1 MEEIQNEPLLGSKD
15 IESQKEVKPKR
26 RYYWV
31 AALCVGIG
39 LIVGT
44 TIGFISFH
52 KTTSTTQTTIGTTT
66 VGTASNGL
74 NTDFNSLT
82 IYQIMVSSFQG
93 DGSSCYCTGY
103 GPSSHRGNLKG
114 IINALDYIKG
124 LNVNAI
130 WLTPVFDS
138 TGGTGGSL
146 LQSTG
151 YFATD
156 YFNVDPKF
164 GSNDDLRN
172 LIRGCHDR
180 GMYIFL
186 DGVFGHH
193 GGNVKGSP
201 SGKYPQGGSNPVS
214 YPGSLDFYKEVAT
227 YWIRE
232 YEIDGW
238 RLDQC
243 YQVYQNGHN
252 YWHEIREAVQ
262 SVCNER
268 KSQGKQWGTL
278 GYMVGEHWSGASE
291 IQSQTYSQ
299 DGLKS
304 AFDFPSRYNL
314 VQVIAQEES
323 GAGGYGVGTL
333 TNVFKTP
340 SEKGYSSDV
349 YPNLFITNHDV
360 WRFGNLIRNKYG
372 YDRSNPSYWKR
383 YKIALGC
390 LAAYTGPIT
399 IYYGDEVGDIA
410 DCWQSYGCGGNTA
423 GDNVARTDGHISGF
437 NNNEQDLHDYTAK
450 IMSIRQNYPAMWR
463 GSNSVSTKDGALIN
477 VKWDSQTQTKIVF
490 VVNTGT
496 SPTTVYVNCGG
507 SSFKDLISGQQY
519 SGNGG
524 FNLNCD
530 ALTCYIFEAK

>member
-1 MEEIQNEPLLGSKD
+1 MEEFQNEPLLPRNQEDKKKG
-15 IESQKEVKPKR
+15 R
-26 RYYWV
+26 RMHWI

-39 LIVGT
+39 LVVGMV
-44 TIGFISFH
+44 IGFVSFRSN
-52 KTTSTTQTTIGTTT
+52 KTSTTTTTTNT
-66 VGTASNGL
+66 VGTSSNSVSNGL
-74 NTDFNSLT
+74 NTDFNSIT
-82 IYQIMVSSFQG
+82 IYQVMVSSFQG
-93 DGSSCYCTGY
+93 DGSTCYCTGY
-103 GPSSHRGNLKG
+103 GPSSHKGNLKG

-124 LNVNAI
+124 LNVNAL

-138 TGGTGGSL
+138 TGGSGGEK

-164 GSNDDLRN
+164 GTNDDLRN
-172 LIRGCHDR
+172 LIKGCHDR

-193 GGNVKGSP
+193 GGNVKASP
-201 SGKYPQGGSNPVS
+201 NGNYPQGSSNPVS
-214 YPGSLDFYKEVAT
+214 YPGSLEFYKEVAL

-243 YQVYQNGHN
+243 YQLFQNNHN
-252 YWHEIREAVQ
+252 YWYEIRTAVQ
-262 SVCNER
+262 DLCNER
-268 KSQGKQWGTL
+268 KNQGKQWGTL
-278 GYMVGEHWSGASE
+278 GYMVGEHWSGTSE

-304 AFDFPSRYNL
+304 AFDFPARYNL

-323 GAGGYGVGTL
+323 GAGGYGVSTL

-360 WRFGNLIRNKYG
+360 WRFGNLIRSKYG
-372 YDRSNPSYWKR
+372 YDRSNEAYWKR

-410 DCWQSYGCGGNTA
+410 DCWQSYGCGDGTA
-423 GDNVARTDGHISGF
+423 SDNVARTDGHISGF
-437 NNNEQDLHDYTAK
+437 NTNEQDLHDYTAK
-450 IMSIRQNYPAMWR
+450 LMNIRLSYPAMYR

-477 VKWDSQTQTKIVF
+477 VKWDDQTQTKIVF

-496 SPTTVYVNCGG
+496 LPTTVYVNCGG
-507 SSFKDLISGQQY
+507 SSFKELITGKEY

-524 FNLNCD
+524 FNLDCD

>member
-1 MEEIQNEPLLGSKD
+1 MMEELQNEPLLDSREHLNESK
-15 IESQKEVKPKR
+15 SKKKFYLVSG
-26 RYYWV
+26 
-31 AALCVGIG
+31 LCVAIGI
-39 LIVGT
+39 LVGT
-44 TIGFISFH
+44 MIGFISFS
-52 KTTSTTQTTIGTTT
+52 KKSTSTTTTSTLSKSVSLT
-66 VGTASNGL
+66 SNGL
-74 NTDFNSLT
+74 ETDFNSLT

-130 WLTPVFDS
+130 WLTPIFDS
-138 TGGTGGSL
+138 TGGSGGDK

-156 YFNVDPKF
+156 YFNIDPKF
-164 GSNDDLRN
+164 GSKDDFRRLVQ
-172 LIRGCHDR
+172 GCHER

-201 SGKYPQGGSNPVS
+201 NGRYPQGGSNPVS

-227 YWIRE
+227 YWINE
-232 YEIDGW
+232 FEIDGW

-243 YQVYQNGHN
+243 YQVNQNGHN
-252 YWHEIREAVQ
+252 YWREIREAVQ
-262 SVCNER
+262 NTCNQR

-278 GYMVGEHWSGASE
+278 GYMVGEDWSSAGE
-291 IQSQTYSQ
+291 IQSRTYGQ

-314 VQVIAQEES
+314 VQVLAQEES

-333 TNVFKTP
+333 TNVFKAP
-340 SEKGYSSDV
+340 NEKGYQSGV

-360 WRFGNLIRNKYG
+360 WRFGNLIKNKYG
-372 YDRSNPSYWKR
+372 YDRGNQDYWKR
-383 YKIALGC
+383 HKVAIGC

-399 IYYGDEVGDIA
+399 IYYGDEVGDMA
-410 DCWQSYGCGGNTA
+410 DCWPGGCGGSTA

-437 NNNEQDLHDYTAK
+437 DGNQQSLHDYTATV
-450 IMSIRQNYPAMWR
+450 MSIRRNHPAMWR
-463 GSNSVSTKDGALIN
+463 GSNSVSTKDGVIIN

-490 VVNTGT
+490 VANTGT
-496 SPTTVYVNCGG
+496 WGSDVYVNCGG
-507 SSFKDLISGQQY
+507 SNFKDLISGQQY

-524 FNLNCD
+524 FNFN
-530 ALTCYIFEAK
+530 AYGLTCYIFEAK

>member
-1 MEEIQNEPLLGSKD
+1 MFQ
-15 IESQKEVKPKR
+15 V
-26 RYYWV
+26 
-31 AALCVGIG
+31 
-39 LIVGT
+39 
-44 TIGFISFH
+44 
-52 KTTSTTQTTIGTTT
+52 QT
-66 VGTASNGL
+66 
-74 NTDFNSLT
+74 LT

-93 DGSSCYCTGY
+93 DGSTCYCTGY

-138 TGGTGGSL
+138 TGGSGGAQ

-164 GSNDDLRN
+164 GTNDDLRN
-172 LIRGCHDR
+172 LIKGCHDR

-193 GGNVKGSP
+193 GGNVKGSL
-201 SGKYPQGGSNPVS
+201 SVNYPQGGSNPVS
-214 YPGSLDFYKEVAT
+214 YPGSLDFYKEVAA

-278 GYMVGEHWSGASE
+278 GYMVGEHWSGAGE

-372 YDRSNPSYWKR
+372 YDRSNQAYWKR

-390 LAAYTGPIT
+390 LAAYTGPVT

-410 DCWQSYGCGGNTA
+410 DCWQSYGCGGSTA

-437 NNNEQDLHDYTAK
+437 NSNEQDLHDYTEK
-450 IMSIRQNYPAMWR
+450 IMGIRQNYPAMWR

-477 VKWDSQTQTKIVF
+477 VKWDQQTQTKIVF
-490 VVNTGT
+490 VINTGT
-496 SPTTVYVNCGG
+496 LPTTVYVNSG
-507 SSFKDLISGQQY
+507 SSYWKDLITGKEY

-524 FNLNCD
+524 FNLYCE
-530 ALTCYIFEAK
+530 ALTCYILEAK